1 MSFSSTDIMKA
12 HKALC
17 FSRGYTVKVV
27 GAYDY
32 ETRRSYKGKRNHCR
46 LRGSKN
52 HGELMEIYDSKV
64 GKREL
69 IPVKKWLPK
78 YPKTLRTRR

>member
-1 MSFSSTDIMKA
+1 MSYTSTEILKA

-17 FSRGYTVKVV
+17 FSRGYTKKVV

-32 ETRRSYKGKRNHCR
+32 ETKRLYKGKRNHCR
-46 LRGSKN
+46 LWGSKD
-52 HGELMEIYDSKV
+52 HGELMDIYDSKI
-64 GKREL
+64 GEREL

-78 YPKTLRTRR
+78 YQQTLS

>member
-1 MSFSSTDIMKA
+1 MGYSGSDILKA

-32 ETRRSYKGKRNHCR
+32 ETRRAYKGKRNHCR
-46 LRGSKN
+46 FWGSKN
-52 HGELMEIYDSKV
+52 HGELMEVYDSKV

-69 IPVKKWLPK
+69 IPVRKWLPK
-78 YPKTLRTRR
+78 YPRTLI

>member
-1 MSFSSTDIMKA
+1 MTTASDILKA

-32 ETRRSYKGKRNHCR
+32 EAKRLYKGRKNHCR
-46 LRGSKN
+46 LWGSQN
-52 HGELMEIYDSKV
+52 QGELMEVYDSKI

-69 IPVKKWLPK
+69 IPVGVWLRR
-78 YPKTLRTRR
+78 YPRTLRAKK